1 MREGGGEIGE
11 GASPG
16 SPHISADGTSCST
29 LQDYLA
35 RLIALASL
43 FRKFLFMEEKNPES
57 PNSWGCSRHLTTL
70 SNPEPARNI
79 LVQVT
84 IPELTPSSWCA

>member
-1 MREGGGEIGE
+1 MRDGGGEIGE

-29 LQDYLA
+29 LRDYLA

-43 FRKFLFMEEKNPES
+43 FRKFLFVEEKKKKNQGAE
-57 PNSWGCSRHLTTL
+57 
-70 SNPEPARNI
+70 
-79 LVQVT
+79 
-84 IPELTPSSWCA
+84 

>member
-1 MREGGGEIGE
+1 MRDGGGEIGE
-11 GASPG
+11 GASPD

-43 FRKFLFMEEKNPES
+43 FRKFLFVEEKKE
-57 PNSWGCSRHLTTL
+57 R
-70 SNPEPARNI
+70 
-79 LVQVT
+79 
-84 IPELTPSSWCA
+84 IPE